1 MSFFIFLRSI
11 SKTMDLTLFIIM
23 VIFSYI
29 LYYLLGSIQ
38 SLLKEIKEI
47 KTKCIHTNNTK
58 KEDFQ
63 IETKDPTIVMRE
75 KATGFLNSI
84 KYFVDK

>member
-1 MSFFIFLRSI
+1 
-11 SKTMDLTLFIIM
+11 MDLTLFIIM
-23 VIFSYI
+23 VIFSFI

-38 SLLKEIKEI
+38 SLLKEIKEVKI
-47 KTKCIHTNNTK
+47 KCIHTNNTK
-58 KEDFQ
+58 REEFQ
-63 IETKDPTIVMRE
+63 VETKDPSEVIRE